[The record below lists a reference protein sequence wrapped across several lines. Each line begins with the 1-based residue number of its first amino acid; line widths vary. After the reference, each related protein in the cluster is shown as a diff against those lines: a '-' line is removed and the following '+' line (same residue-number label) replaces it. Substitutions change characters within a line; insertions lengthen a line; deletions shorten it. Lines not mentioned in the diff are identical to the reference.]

1 MKIATTAL
9 ALSALLLAACAD
21 RQAGQFDNEQTFGTA
36 STENL
41 LVQAAYLR
49 GDSIIQLW
57 QGRFERAV
65 PTTVNFAFN
74 SSRLDSEARSILT
87 QQADWL
93 KRNKDIRL
101 RVFGHTDLVGSN
113 RYNDR
118 LGLLRARAVV
128 RFLNARGIARNRLD
142 AVVSRGEREPIVAT
156 EAPERRN
163 RRAVTMV
170 AGFVDGF
177 VGDGLDGKRAVN
189 VYQAYVADEGT
200 IESIAPTE

>member
-9 ALSALLLAACAD
+9 ALSTLLLAACAD

-74 SSRLDSEARSILT
+74 SSRLDSEARSILS

-128 RFLNARGIARNRLD
+128 RFLNAQGIARNRLD